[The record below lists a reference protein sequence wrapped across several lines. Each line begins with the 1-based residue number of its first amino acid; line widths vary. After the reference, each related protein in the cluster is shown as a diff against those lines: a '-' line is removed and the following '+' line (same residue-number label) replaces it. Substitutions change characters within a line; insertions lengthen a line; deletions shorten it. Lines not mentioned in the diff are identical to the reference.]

1 MAVISAVFG
10 GIAGFVTFFSALI
23 FSDITIAQA
32 FLLYIAA
39 GICTTIGLLTV
50 CTTALWFKA
59 RLIPATATARG
70 TTPADMDAQTA
81 S

>member
-23 FSDITIAQA
+23 FSDVTIGQA
-32 FLLYIAA
+32 FLLYVAA

-50 CTTALWFKA
+50 FTTAFWCKTSLA
-59 RLIPATATARG
+59 RATSAAHGPETG
-70 TTPADMDAQTA
+70 EINAQTA
-81 S
+81 G